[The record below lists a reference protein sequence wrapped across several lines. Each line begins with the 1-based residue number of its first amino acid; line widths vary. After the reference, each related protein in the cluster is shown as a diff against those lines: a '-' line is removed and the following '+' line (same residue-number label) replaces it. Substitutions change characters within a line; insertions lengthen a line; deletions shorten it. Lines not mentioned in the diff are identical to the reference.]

1 MAYAK
6 VLGAHGRQDGYLEGS
21 GYLISWCVG
30 HLVELA
36 PPSAYGERYVKWNI
50 ADLPILPEKWQYLVS
65 ASTKKQ
71 FSVLKKLLHRADV
84 ETVVNSCDA
93 GREGELIFRLV
104 YEQAGCRKPVSR
116 LWLSSMED
124 NAIREG
130 FANLKPST
138 EYDALYQAA
147 LCRERADWMVGINC
161 SRLFSCLYGRP
172 LAVGRVMTPTL
183 AMTVEREAAIA
194 AFVPEKFYTV
204 ALELTSGF
212 VASSRRI
219 SEKDAAE
226 KLLAECRKEMV
237 STIQKI
243 TRKEKAEN
251 PPPLYDLTTLQRDA
265 NRLLGYSAHQT
276 LKYAQSLYEK
286 KLTTYPRTDS
296 CYIADED
303 EEMLEELAEELEGF
317 LGITPEDVDDA
328 VPRTRRTVNREKVA
342 DHHAILPTRS
352 MLQADLDALPK
363 GEQHI
368 LKLIIARTLM
378 AVSKPFRYLETLLTT
393 ECAGEEFTAKGKEI
407 LDEGWKAVERKVLAD
422 ILSRKKEFT
431 ALPPV
436 EESECGILNAEL
448 KEGQTSPP
456 KHFTEDTLLHS
467 METASAESMPE
478 DAERQGIGTPATRA
492 ATIEK
497 LVEKGFLERKGDKKT
512 KVLLPTNKGKS
523 LITVMPEEI
532 QSADMTADWETKLL
546 RVERGEME
554 PETFMTEIND
564 MISSL
569 VNTTEAVKGA
579 SALMK
584 NKVIGVCPNC
594 DKSVVEREKGYF
606 CENREC
612 RFVLWKDNAFFKRL
626 GKRMDAHVADKL
638 LRDGRVRLKDCRS
651 AKGKSYN
658 ATVLLS
664 TEADGRSKFSL
675 EFEGGC

>member
-71 FSVLKKLLHRADV
+71 FFVLKKLLHRADV

-161 SRLFSCLYGRP
+161 SRLFSCLYGRS

-183 AMTVEREAAIA
+183 AMAVQREAAIA
-194 AFVPEKFYTV
+194 AFTPEKFYTV
-204 ALELTSGF
+204 SLAFEGDGT
-212 VASSRRI
+212 ASSKRF
-219 SEKDAAE
+219 SQKEDAE
-226 KLLAECRKEMV
+226 TLLANCRKEV
-237 STIQKI
+237 STVVQKVE
-243 TRKEKAEN
+243 RKEKNEK
-251 PPPLYDLTTLQRDA
+251 PPQLYDLTTLQRDA
-265 NRLLGYSAHQT
+265 NRLLGFTAQQT
-276 LKYAQSLYEK
+276 LNYAQSLYEK
-286 KLTTYPRTDS
+286 KLITYPRTDS
-296 CYIADED
+296 RFLTED
-303 EEMLEELAEELEGF
+303 MAASLPGLVSAVAGAFSVGE
-317 LGITPEDVDDA
+317 A
-328 VPRTRRTVNREKVA
+328 VPVHAEQVINNSKVS
-342 DHHAILPTRS
+342 DHHALLPTAS
-352 MLQADLDALPK
+352 MVQADFSALPA
-363 GEQHI
+363 GE
-368 LKLIIARTLM
+368 LSVLRLIAARLLCAM
-378 AVSKPFRYLETLLTT
+378 GEPHRCAETVLTT
-393 ECAGEEFTAKGKEI
+393 ICAGEEFTAKGKVV
-407 LDEGWKAVERKVLAD
+407 LDEGWKGIERKMLD
-422 ILSRKKEFT
+422 DLLDKKKEPA
-431 ALPPV
+431 ALPDV
-436 EESECGILNAEL
+436 QEQSECGISGAEL

-467 METASAESMPE
+467 METASADSMPE

-497 LVEKGFLERKGDKKT
+497 LVQKGFLERKGDKKT
-512 KVLLPTNKGKS
+512 KVLLPTDKGKA

-584 NKVIGVCPNC
+584 NKVIGICPNC
-594 DKSVVEREKGYF
+594 GKSVVEREKGYF

-651 AKGKSYN
+651 AKGKTYN
-658 ATVLLS
+658 ATVLLT

-675 EFEGGC
+675 EFEGSC

>member
-71 FSVLKKLLHRADV
+71 FGILKKLMHRADV
-84 ETVVNSCDA
+84 ESIICATDA

-104 YEQAGCRKPVSR
+104 YEQAGCKKPVSR

-467 METASAESMPE
+467 METASADSMPE

-492 ATIEK
+492 AIIEK
-497 LVEKGFLERKGDKKT
+497 LVAKGFLERKGDKKT
-512 KVLLPTNKGKS
+512 KVLLPTDKGKA
-523 LITVMPEEI
+523 LITVMPEEV

-554 PETFMTEIND
+554 PKTFMTEIND

-584 NKVIGVCPNC
+584 NKVIGICPNC
-594 DKSVVEREKGYF
+594 GKSVVEREKGYF

-651 AKGKSYN
+651 AKGKTYN
-658 ATVLLS
+658 ATVLLT

-675 EFEGGC
+675 EFEGSC

>member
-50 ADLPILPEKWQYLVS
+50 ADLPILPQKWKYLVP

-71 FSVLKKLLHRADV
+71 FVILKKLMHRADV
-84 ETVVNSCDA
+84 ESIICATDA

-104 YEQAGCRKPVSR
+104 YQQAGCKKPVFR
-116 LWLSSMED
+116 LWLSSMEE

-130 FANLKPST
+130 FAHLKPST

-147 LCRERADWMVGINC
+147 LCRERADWEVGINC

-183 AMTVEREAAIA
+183 AMSVQREAAIA
-194 AFVPEKFYTV
+194 AFTPEKFYTV
-204 ALELTSGF
+204 SLVFVGGGTASSKRFSQKADAETLLTS
-212 VASSRRI
+212 
-219 SEKDAAE
+219 
-226 KLLAECRKEMV
+226 CRKEV
-237 STIQKI
+237 RTTVQKVE
-243 TRKEKAEN
+243 RKEKTEK
-251 PPPLYDLTTLQRDA
+251 PPQLYDLTTLQRDA
-265 NRLLGYSAHQT
+265 NRLLGFTAQQT
-276 LKYAQSLYEK
+276 LTYAQSLYEK
-286 KLTTYPRTDS
+286 KLITYPRTDS
-296 CYIADED
+296 RFLTED
-303 EEMLEELAEELEGF
+303 MAASLPGLVSAAVGTFSVEE
-317 LGITPEDVDDA
+317 A
-328 VPRTRRTVNREKVA
+328 VPVHAEQVINNSNVS
-342 DHHAILPTRS
+342 DHHALLPTAS
-352 MLQADLDALPK
+352 IVQADFSALPT
-363 GEQHI
+363 GELSI
-368 LKLIIARTLM
+368 LRLIAARLLC
-378 AVSKPFRYLETLLTT
+378 AVGEPHRYAETLLTT
-393 ECAGEEFTAKGKEI
+393 ICAGEEFSAKGKVV
-407 LDEGWKAVERKVLAD
+407 LDEGWKSIECKMLD
-422 ILSRKKEFT
+422 DLLDKKKEPT
-431 ALPPV
+431 ALPDV
-436 EESECGILNAEL
+436 QEQSECGISGAEL

-467 METASAESMPE
+467 METASADSMPE

-497 LVEKGFLERKGDKKT
+497 LVQKGFLERKGDKKT
-512 KVLLPTNKGKS
+512 KVLLPTDKGKA

-554 PETFMTEIND
+554 PEIFMMEINT
-564 MISSL
+564 MITAL
-569 VNTTEAVKGA
+569 VENTEAAKGA
-579 SALMK
+579 DVLMK

-594 DKSVVEREKGYF
+594 GKSVVEREKGYF

-651 AKGKSYN
+651 AKGKTYN
-658 ATVLLS
+658 ATVLLT

-675 EFEGGC
+675 EFEDGR